1 MMLSEEPKG
10 INAMEITYSLGV
22 ALGMLIFFNHSGG
35 KTITEDPTPIQV
47 AMRNYE
53 KDVDNALVE
62 TAERNHL
69 EEDNRQ

>member
-1 MMLSEEPKG
+1 
-10 INAMEITYSLGV
+10 
-22 ALGMLIFFNHSGG
+22 MLIFFNHAGG

-62 TAERNHL
+62 TAGRNAM
-69 EEDNRQ
+69 EEENKT